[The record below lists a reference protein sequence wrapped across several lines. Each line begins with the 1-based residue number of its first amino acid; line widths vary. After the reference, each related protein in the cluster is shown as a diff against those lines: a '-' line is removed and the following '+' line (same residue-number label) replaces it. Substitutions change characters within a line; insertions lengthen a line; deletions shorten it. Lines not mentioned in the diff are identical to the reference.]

1 MPLNKLGAHF
11 AYNYYY
17 YLFCIILIV
26 VVFVVVIVVVVVQS
40 TGDVF
45 RVVKYD
51 LSHALVGTRRTVPL
65 LVERHSVGPGM
76 FLVREGGRE
85 GGREGSGMSREVLS
99 VLQHPPELS
108 L

>member
-1 MPLNKLGAHF
+1 M
-11 AYNYYY
+11 
-17 YLFCIILIV
+17 FCIILIV
-26 VVFVVVIVVVVVQS
+26 VVFVVIIVVIIVVVVQS

-85 GGREGSGMSREVLS
+85 GGQWHV
-99 VLQHPPELS
+99 
-108 L
+108 

>member
-1 MPLNKLGAHF
+1 M
-11 AYNYYY
+11 
-17 YLFCIILIV
+17 
-26 VVFVVVIVVVVVQS
+26 VIVVIIVVVQS
-40 TGDVF
+40 TGDLF

-85 GGREGSGMSREVLS
+85 GSGMSREVLS

>member
-1 MPLNKLGAHF
+1 MTLNKLGARF

-26 VVFVVVIVVVVVQS
+26 VVFVVVVVVIVVVVQS

-85 GGREGSGMSREVLS
+85 GGQWHV
-99 VLQHPPELS
+99 
-108 L
+108 